1 MTTEI
6 PDDSQDIP
14 VPTSDVPLA
23 EEYVIPSPEEQAAL
37 DAQVPE
43 DVPDDAITPPAN

>member
-14 VPTSDVPLA
+14 VPTSDVPFA
-23 EEYVIPSPEEQAAL
+23 EEYVIPSPEERAAL

-43 DVPDDAITPPAN
+43 EVPDETTPPTN